1 MKKPIIVT
9 LVNHK
14 GGCLKTSVT
23 ASLGAALARVG
34 KKVLVVDLDAQ
45 QNLTSSLIGPIAY
58 DPEEEPF
65 TLYEALMEE
74 AGLDDLITPTGTR
87 GLDII
92 PVTEDFA
99 GTEISL
105 VSATGREGILKLC
118 LERTTRLAEYDFVLF
133 DNPPSIGLVVMNSLV
148 ASDYF
153 MVPCSAEYL
162 PMVGLTL
169 LGTSIGKMQKLAPSL
184 QVLGVVLTNYSHR
197 ESICRK
203 TENILRDQLGE
214 NLFNTRVRVNTKAKS
229 APSVQ
234 KTIFDFENSAQGRGT
249 QDYSKLAE
257 EFLERV
263 EAKGQTT
270 MPNAVSQEEDFGQE
284 QVANG

>member
-1 MKKPIIVT
+1 MRKPLLVT

-23 ASLGAALARVG
+23 ASLGAALARMG

-58 DPEEEPF
+58 DPEANDL

-74 AGLDDLITPTGTR
+74 VGLDELITPTGTK

-105 VSATGREGILKLC
+105 VSATGREGILKIC
-118 LERTTRLAEYDFVLF
+118 LERTERLGEYDFVLF

-153 MVPCSAEYL
+153 LVPCSAEYL

-169 LGTSIGKMQKLAPSL
+169 LGSSIGKMQKLAPDL

-203 TENILRDQLGE
+203 TENILRQQLGD
-214 NLFNTRVRVNTKAKS
+214 NLFKTKIRVNTKAKS

-234 KTIFDFENSAQGRGT
+234 KTIFEFENSEQGRGT
-249 QDYSKLAE
+249 EDYTKLAK
-257 EFLERV
+257 EFLQRT
-263 EAKGQTT
+263 EALESGREE
-270 MPNAVSQEEDFGQE
+270 VSE
-284 QVANG
+284 QQQGRVANG